1 MSGRIETK
9 RNHRRVPWS
18 PPTRGAD
25 TGVVSRPN
33 PPVLTIRH
41 NGSQHS
47 FAPGHE
53 VVVGRDL
60 HADLRIPDPRISRAH
75 LILRFGQGRWLAI
88 DNGSRNG
95 TYLNGYRTPVIDIH
109 DGQSITVG
117 NPQGPRLTFEFGPHH
132 GPLRPP
138 STRPIADSGPPT
150 LSWSAI
156 PEPPSPFLADLPGHP
171 LR

>member
-53 VVVGRDL
+53 VVVGRNL

-75 LILRFGQGRWLAI
+75 LILRFDQGRWLAI
-88 DNGSRNG
+88 DNGSLNG
-95 TYLNGYRTPVIDIH
+95 TYLNGYRMPVFDVH
-109 DGQSITVG
+109 DGQSVNVG
-117 NPQGPRLTFEFGPHH
+117 NPQGPRLTFQIGSQQPTV
-132 GPLRPP
+132 RP
-138 STRPIADSGPPT
+138 TQMRAT
-150 LSWSAI
+150 Q
-156 PEPPSPFLADLPGHP
+156 
-171 LR
+171 